1 MKLPIQAA
9 TIPLKDNQLE
19 DLIVRPP
26 GNAKNYIKPCAT
38 RLRQMLRI
46 QMMKLEEERAKD
58 TNEAAIKKWVDY
70 SSKYGLG
77 YLLTNDQVGVHFN
90 DNTKIVLDK
99 DGFLINYFAPD
110 PEDKTKLA
118 AYQLNRVEYPE
129 DMRKKVQIL
138 QHFWIKLLGEDY
150 VKVKV
155 KNT

>member
-1 MKLPIQAA
+1 
-9 TIPLKDNQLE
+9 
-19 DLIVRPP
+19 
-26 GNAKNYIKPCAT
+26 
-38 RLRQMLRI
+38 MLRI

-129 DMRKKVQIL
+129 DMRKKV
-138 QHFWIKLLGEDY
+138 
-150 VKVKV
+150 
-155 KNT
+155 